1 MILLGND
8 SEGGEEGNTEFDE
21 QDDETIG
28 VYGILLYLIKLIFFF
43 IGNLEPEILWYALQS
58 R

>member
-28 VYGILLYLIKLIFFF
+28 VYGILLYLIKLIFF
-43 IGNLEPEILWYALQS
+43 L
-58 R
+58 